1 MLKNTE
7 WQVRSPFLDDLW
19 GVPAAACVSEGIGQ
33 VRSEGAPGKAHGDP
47 CDLLLPS
54 PDTGLLS
61 LPPRDNRLNRLALGP
76 NHRPFRVTF
85 LPRLSGDSLRTVAH
99 YAPAPLLP
107 GAFLPTLHA
116 TWFMLPHHPF
126 DGYEAPGGRSSKL
139 LRYIPT
145 AKEKGQVQVRRRMND

>member
-54 PDTGLLS
+54 PDTEQLGRPAEPSSQGQSAQPACPWPQPPSLQS
-61 LPPRDNRLNRLALGP
+61 HLPPQALWGQP
-76 NHRPFRVTF
+76 AH
-85 LPRLSGDSLRTVAH
+85 SCSLCPSTS
-99 YAPAPLLP
+99 APWCFSSHSACHLVHAPSP
-107 GAFLPTLHA
+107 SF
-116 TWFMLPHHPF
+116 
-126 DGYEAPGGRSSKL
+126 
-139 LRYIPT
+139 
-145 AKEKGQVQVRRRMND
+145 